1 MKNWKQIKSLENRRD
16 TFLSKPISIKIKVK
30 YE

>member
-1 MKNWKQIKSLENRRD
+1 MTNWKQIKSHENRRD
-16 TFLSKPISIKIKVK
+16 NFLSKPINIKIKVK

>member
-1 MKNWKQIKSLENRRD
+1 MTNWKQIKSLENMRD
-16 TFLSKPISIKIKVK
+16 TFLSKPINIKVK